1 MRSVCAVKKLFSVL
15 GLLLVIAVSLTV
27 SVSASYSQKTA
38 VAPAATVTAAQ
49 KARFTTMLN
58 NNQLFGTDFEN
69 DTVLVKGAM
78 VALADRVEDDALS
91 CDLLLGFITNMYG
104 RTVDLT
110 ATGFNVNNNYVAVIP
125 QGYARL
131 THKILTVKAVDGGFE
146 VTSQMTV
153 APHDGTAY
161 TKTVSSVFVE
171 NSGSAFGYNLISAE
185 IEPDAA
191 V

>member
-1 MRSVCAVKKLFSVL
+1 MKKLFSVL

-27 SVSASYSQKTA
+27 SVSASYTQKTA
-38 VAPAATVTAAQ
+38 AAPAATVSAAQ

-69 DTVLVKGAM
+69 NTALVKGAM
-78 VALADRVEDDALS
+78 IALADRAENDALS
-91 CDLLLGFITNMYG
+91 CDLLLGFLTDMYG

-110 ATGFNVNNNYVAVIP
+110 AAGFNVNNNYVAVIP

-153 APHDGTAY
+153 DPHDGTTY
-161 TKTVSSVFVE
+161 TQTVSSVFVE

-185 IEPDAA
+185 IEADAA